1 MGCCASCCCYCVSC
15 LCLGSNFDPDDPSVT
30 AYIFTTRYQCSTKQ
44 RNFFYQSPSGSVPPR
59 AVYIRGGILYF
70 DINFKW
76 CLTMIT
82 GQSNVIEGYP
92 LTQISSVDIL
102 RVRDTDTNVMVN
114 IRGNDGTV
122 IVFTAPN
129 THEADTF
136 VDRLKIAANIS

>member
-1 MGCCASCCCYCVSC
+1 MGCCASCCCYCVSS

-44 RNFFYQSPSGSVPPR
+44 SNIFYRSPSGSVVPPR
-59 AVYIRGGILYF
+59 AVYIRGDILYF

-76 CLTMIT
+76 CLPMINDE
-82 GQSNVIEGYP
+82 SSEGYP
-92 LTQISSVDIL
+92 LTKISSVGIL
-102 RVRDTDTNVMVN
+102 RGRDTDTNVMVN

-136 VDRLKIAANIS
+136 VDRLKTEANIS

>member
-1 MGCCASCCCYCVSC
+1 MGCCASCCWYCVSC

-44 RNFFYQSPSGSVPPR
+44 SNFFYQSPSGRVPPR

-70 DINFKW
+70 DVNFKW
-76 CLTMIT
+76 CLTIANE
-82 GQSNVIEGYP
+82 SNKAYP
-92 LTQISSVDIL
+92 LTQISSVDTL
-102 RVRDTDTNVMVN
+102 RGRDTDYTNVMVN

-129 THEADTF
+129 TQEADTF
-136 VDRLKIAANIS
+136 VDRLKMAANIS